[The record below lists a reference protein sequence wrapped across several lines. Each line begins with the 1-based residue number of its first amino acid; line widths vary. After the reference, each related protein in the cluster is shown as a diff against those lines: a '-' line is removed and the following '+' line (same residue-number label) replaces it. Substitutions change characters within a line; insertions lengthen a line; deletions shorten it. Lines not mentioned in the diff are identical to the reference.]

1 MKTAVHQL
9 ISDLLTGKIIDVLSN
24 QDKYFEMERTQIV
37 EAYEEGYH
45 CESSTKIDGEE
56 YFRNTFDCY
65 CVNQFLGQ
73 DKCSKNNCCK

>member
-9 ISDLLTGKIIDVLSN
+9 ISDLLTGKITDVLSN

-37 EAYEEGYH
+37 EAAEEGSH

-56 YFRNTFDCY
+56 YFRNTFDSFSS
-65 CVNQFLGQ
+65 FLF
-73 DKCSKNNCCK
+73 C